1 MAMFSAKASGEQSPP
16 PGGGLSIIAVGMT
29 VRGDIESN
37 GTVKVEGAVEGLV
50 EARNQVLVAKGGVVQ
65 GDIDAREAVVGGV
78 VHGAIRAT
86 DRVEVQAG
94 ALVSG
99 DITTKRIA
107 VAEGGTLNG
116 QIRMSDPAS
125 EPTAKPAAESRQPKA
140 EPKAA
145 APTAAP
151 APAPTPTPVPQSS
164 RASVPVA
171 RVAVPPRLSSSG
183 SNS

>member
-1 MAMFSAKASGEQSPP
+1 MAMFSAKASGEQSQP

-116 QIRMSDPAS
+116 QIRMSEPGS
-125 EPTAKPAAESRQPKA
+125 EPKPATESRSQAKSEAKA
-140 EPKAA
+140 
-145 APTAAP
+145 AAP
-151 APAPTPTPVPQSS
+151 APAPAPAAAPAPVPQSS

-183 SNS
+183 SSS

>member
-1 MAMFSAKASGEQSPP
+1 MGMFSAKNPGEQAQPQ
-16 PGGGLSIIAVGMT
+16 GGGLSIIAVGMT

-37 GTVKVEGAVEGLV
+37 GTVKVEGSVEGLV

-116 QIRMSDPAS
+116 QIRMSEPGS
-125 EPTAKPAAESRQPKA
+125 EPKAMPEPRSQSKTAPKSSTAAES
-140 EPKAA
+140 
-145 APTAAP
+145 P
-151 APAPTPTPVPQSS
+151 ATPAPTPAPGTQSP

-171 RVAVPPRLSSSG
+171 RVAVPPRLPSSG
-183 SNS
+183 Y